1 MLTLIPY
8 RLKLATARRLLPSLS
23 PFLPFKVSTV
33 CSNGM
38 SSLPFPLFA
47 FPIED
52 FADAGQ
58 SHP

>member
-23 PFLPFKVSTV
+23 PFLPFRVSTV

-38 SSLPFPLFA
+38 FSHPFPTFA
-47 FPIED
+47 LPIED
-52 FADAGQ
+52 FTDAR
-58 SHP
+58 

>member
-38 SSLPFPLFA
+38 FSHPIALS
-47 FPIED
+47 IED
-52 FADAGQ
+52 FADARQ